1 MPFAFARLL
10 VLLAAVYLALGALF
24 AALFAALW
32 AGRADP
38 VAASGTRGFRLL
50 IVPGSTLLW
59 PLLLLRLLKRSGPP
73 AEVNAHRLAALAGS
87 GEARS
92 PRA

>member
-24 AALFAALW
+24 AALFAARW

-38 VAASGTRGFRLL
+38 VAASGTPGFRVL
-50 IVPGSTLLW
+50 IVPGSALLW
-59 PLLLLRLLKRSGPP
+59 PLLLARLLTRSGPP
-73 AEVNAHRLAALAGS
+73 AEVNAHRLAAFAGP
-87 GEARS
+87 GPERG

>member
-10 VLLAAVYLALGALF
+10 VLLAGVYLALGAMF
-24 AALFAALW
+24 AALFASRW

-38 VAASGTRGFRLL
+38 VAGSATPGFRLL
-50 IVPGSTLLW
+50 IGPGSTLLW
-59 PLLLLRLLKRSGPP
+59 PLLLIRLLTRSGPP

-87 GEARS
+87 SEVRR
-92 PRA
+92 PRV